1 MSHPE
6 IDEKLVACGKV
17 KPCCNKIII
26 SAFIT

>member
-17 KPCCNKIII
+17 KPCCNKII
-26 SAFIT
+26 SAFIA